1 MITLVAALIIIAS
14 AVAFKNV
21 YSCEMPIRNRGI
33 RDAINT
39 GDLDVLFIGSST
51 FRANVD
57 MPMMDEAYDGRV
69 YDISYGGNQLVATAI
84 QYDEIRR
91 RSPNDYGLIVFELG
105 PMMITQEVALSD
117 SRVIWDLTWE
127 GKKALWQRM
136 YEAGN
141 TDFPMFYEYFV
152 TSGMDDLIT
161 FPVTEPFYGT
171 RYYKGAKNEETPSP
185 GREWLEGEDFDISDK
200 ELVQAQA
207 DAIKDIAEECRRDG
221 QDFIFVESPCYYRLQ
236 DDPTFQKYKAEF
248 VDILD
253 GLDAPYILASDVE
266 FDTHDAALFQDMNHM
281 SAEGRRAYT
290 KELIRVLGNVKQDM
304 KTADRHKE
312 STASGP
318 TYDKKRRGEK

>member
-1 MITLVAALIIIAS
+1 MKKLIITLVAAALVIIG

-33 RDAINT
+33 RDAVRT

-84 QYDEIRR
+84 QYGELKR
-91 RSPNDYGLIVFELG
+91 RSDNKYGLMVFELG
-105 PMMITQEVALSD
+105 PMMLTQEVALSD

-127 GKKALWQRM
+127 GKKALWKSM

-141 TDFPMFYEYFV
+141 TDLPMMYEYFV

-171 RYYKGAKNEETPSP
+171 RYYKGAKTGETVSP
-185 GREWLEGEDFDISDK
+185 GKEWLDSEEFDISQK
-200 ELVQAQA
+200 ALVQAQA
-207 DAIKDIAEECRRDG
+207 DAVVDIIQKCKNDG
-221 QDFIFVESPCYYRLQ
+221 QEFVFIESPCYYRLQ
-236 DDPTFQKYKAEF
+236 DDPVFQKYKEEF
-248 VDILD
+248 IRILD
-253 GLDAPYILASDVE
+253 ENDAPYILASDVE
-266 FDTHDAALFQDMNHM
+266 FDSQEAEYFEDMNHM
-281 SAEGRRAYT
+281 SAAGRRAYT
-290 KELIRVLGNVKQDM
+290 KELIKIL
-304 KTADRHKE
+304 AE
-312 STASGP
+312 I
-318 TYDKKRRGEK
+318 